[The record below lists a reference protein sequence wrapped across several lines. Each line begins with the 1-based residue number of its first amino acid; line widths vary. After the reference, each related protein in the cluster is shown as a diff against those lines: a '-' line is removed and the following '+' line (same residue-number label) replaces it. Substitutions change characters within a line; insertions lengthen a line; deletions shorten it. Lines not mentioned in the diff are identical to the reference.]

1 MDDCLYWVALCVS
14 CVCIIV
20 NVMQYKWYE
29 GMLFL
34 VIALLQVCNIQKGMG
49 K

>member
-1 MDDCLYWVALCVS
+1 MDDCLAWVSLCVS

-20 NVMQYKWYE
+20 NVMQNKWYE
-29 GMLFL
+29 SMLFL
-34 VIALLQVCNIQKGMG
+34 VIALLQVCNIQKGME